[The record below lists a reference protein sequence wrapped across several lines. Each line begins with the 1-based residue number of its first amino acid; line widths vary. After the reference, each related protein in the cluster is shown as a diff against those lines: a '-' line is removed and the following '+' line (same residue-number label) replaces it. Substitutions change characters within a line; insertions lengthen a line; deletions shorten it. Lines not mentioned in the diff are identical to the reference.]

1 MILAQAADTIDTQK
15 LILQVVGVVVG
26 GGLLQLIIFLIK
38 RRATIRSIDI
48 TSDATQLTSAN
59 EFILTLQSEMKVLR
73 AEIAEL
79 KAEVEKFKRQ
89 LSIAQDDATRATSV
103 SEDTVTRLTL
113 ELARAR
119 SDLAVMKAEL
129 GDIARPT
136 EGRHRGR
143 GEL

>member
-1 MILAQAADTIDTQK
+1 MILAQSASALDTQK

-38 RRATIRSIDI
+38 RRATIRSIDT

-73 AEIAEL
+73 VEIAEL
-79 KAEVEKFKRQ
+79 KAEVDKFKRQ
-89 LSIAQDDATRATSV
+89 VSITQDDAMRASSM

-113 ELARAR
+113 ELARSR

-129 GDIARPT
+129 GDITRPT
-136 EGRHRGR
+136 EGRHRG